1 MKRET
6 ENLFNIPWQVKKYED
21 LTGRHSSIYF
31 DVDDFEEIIEYYLLN
46 GDYIR
51 AKQVAEY
58 AGSVHPSSI
67 PLMLKKAQ
75 LLASFNKETHA
86 LELLTR
92 VEDLDPTNHDI
103 FLTKGAIYSQMM
115 NYEKAIE
122 EYNKAV
128 YGADEPDFVYCNI
141 AFEYENMGNFDKTI
155 EYLNKALEVNPD
167 NDLAI
172 YEAAYCFDL
181 LSLTEEGISFFR
193 RLIERNPY
201 STEAWFN
208 LGVSYINAGLYE
220 KALDAL
226 EYSLAIDQE
235 HEHSWFHKG
244 YTLSL
249 LNRHTEAIAA
259 YRESMDED
267 ESDAMKFYYIGE
279 CHEKLE
285 DYHEAKNYYLK
296 CTRLDPELADAWVGI
311 SICEIETGQTGKAVN
326 FLEKAINLDPENVS
340 FLCLL
345 GSSHFLNKEFEK
357 GSAAY
362 EKALG
367 IEPNDEETW
376 LEYAE
381 ALIKTDDIA
390 GATKVTQRAVET
402 LPGKN
407 GLLYLTA
414 ALLFAR
420 GKAQE
425 GSVCLEEAH
434 QNDPNGLALLM
445 KRFPKLCEHP
455 DFTNA
460 AGNLC
465 I

>member
-6 ENLFNIPWQVKKYED
+6 EDLFNTPWQVQRYED
-21 LTGRHSSIYF
+21 LTGRDSSIYF

-46 GDYIR
+46 GEYR
-51 AKQVAEY
+51 KAQQVAEY

-75 LLASFNKETHA
+75 LLASFNKENHA

-226 EYSLAIDQE
+226 EYSLAIDDD

-249 LNRHTEAIAA
+249 LNRHAEAIAA
-259 YRESMDED
+259 YRESMAED

-285 DYHEAKNYYLK
+285 DFHEAKNYYLK

-311 SICEIETGQTGKAVN
+311 SICEMETGETGRAVN
-326 FLEKAINLDPENVS
+326 FLEKALGLDPENVS
-340 FLCLL
+340 YLCLL
-345 GSSHFLNKEFEK
+345 GNSHFLNKEFEK
-357 GSAAY
+357 GCAAY

-381 ALIKTDDIA
+381 ALIKTGDTA
-390 GATKVTQRAVET
+390 EALKVAQRAVES

-414 ALLFAR
+414 ALLFAS

-425 GSVCLEEAH
+425 GNVCLEEAH

-445 KRFPKLCEHP
+445 KRFPELCGHP
-455 DFTNA
+455 DFTDA